1 MTKKVI
7 KPSNKRFNYGLRR
20 ISDRLFYARIQ
31 ATMSQK
37 DVAIIRDI
45 SVNTVKRWETR
56 EGAPKNQQ
64 LLMELA
70 EIYNISYP
78 WLAFRYGD
86 EDTDFEQGFELECIN
101 SIWQKLDKDK
111 QKAALIYLL
120 KLNDEEKQDK

>member
-1 MTKKVI
+1 MAKKVI

-56 EGAPKNQQ
+56 EGAPKSQQ

-78 WLAFRYGD
+78 WLAFRYGN
-86 EDTDFEQGFELECIN
+86 EDYTFEQGFELECIN
-101 SIWQKLDKDK
+101 NIWQKLDKDK

-120 KLNDEEKQDK
+120 KLNDEEAQD